1 MKKDD
6 ERKGKK
12 QNRRY
17 LSGLLEEG
25 QELLCEAVSHG
36 AGGPLGLFCLV
47 IGSVF
52 LTDGHNTKKER
63 KKRHYVAKL
72 FHSSSKEQ
80 QSGPSSFWLQ
90 DPCLSEDSTGP

>member
-1 MKKDD
+1 M
-6 ERKGKK
+6 KGKK

-36 AGGPLGLFCLV
+36 AGGLLGLFCLV

-63 KKRHYVAKL
+63 KGITLLSYSTLRPRSSRAGPP
-72 FHSSSKEQ
+72 HS
-80 QSGPSSFWLQ
+80 GCRTLA
-90 DPCLSEDSTGP
+90 CLRTAPAPEVG